1 MGQWDSGDDWL
12 RRARRACPD
21 DVLRDIINDNR
32 GDFPRSG
39 SMIPNQQPSKVV
51 PVGAGKVTTP
61 GELAQGTGWVKP
73 PSVDQWKPDGLSI
86 MDEMMDQQDRIDRA
100 ARIRELA
107 GTQHSQRLAEAA
119 REAEAK
125 AQEPKAPK
133 DRGDKK

>member
-1 MGQWDSGDDWL
+1 MGQYDSGDDWL
-12 RRARRACPD
+12 RRSRRACPD
-21 DVLRDIINDNR
+21 SVLRDIINDNR

-39 SMIPNQQPSKVV
+39 SMIPSAPSKVV
-51 PVGAGKVTTP
+51 PQGAGRVVDA
-61 GELAQGTGWVKP
+61 GSASSGTGWVKP
-73 PSVDQWKPDGLSI
+73 PQVDQWKAPGIDI
-86 MDEMMDQQDRIDRA
+86 IDDMVAQQDRLDRA